1 MCSSVTYDA
10 IGPAHIGASMQA
22 SYLVSFLESTRVD
35 EAAEGRQPLALDAT
49 GPSTHRTSHA
59 SLLVEMHLSRHDEV
73 IAAVCRP
80 PHLEQVVQRVLLI
93 LQKSNLATATT
104 CHRAVELDVLTGP
117 LEDSI
122 IHILCIERMDL
133 TLF

>member
-1 MCSSVTYDA
+1 MYV
-10 IGPAHIGASMQA
+10 QA
-22 SYLVSFLESTRVD
+22 AYLVSFLESPRVD

-49 GPSTHRTSHA
+49 GPSTHCTGHA
-59 SLLVEMHLSRHDEV
+59 SLLVEMHLPRHDEV

-80 PHLEQVVQRVLLI
+80 PHLEQVVQRALLI
-93 LQKSNLATATT
+93 LQKSHLATATT
-104 CHRAVELDVLTGP
+104 YHRAAELDVLAGP

-122 IHILCIERMDL
+122 MYISCIERMDL